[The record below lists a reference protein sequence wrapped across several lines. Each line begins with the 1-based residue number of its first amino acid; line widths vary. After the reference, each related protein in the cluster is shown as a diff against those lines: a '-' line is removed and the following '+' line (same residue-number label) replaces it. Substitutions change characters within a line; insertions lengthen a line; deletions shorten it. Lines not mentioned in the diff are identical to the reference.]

1 MLCLKEPTLLV
12 DSNELRSYSIQ
23 KKTWLEQV
31 RGSKGERGAKY
42 EFMYCLSCS
51 ELVGTFS

>member
-23 KKTWLEQV
+23 KKHGLNRCVGARGREGPNMNSCIVCLV
-31 RGSKGERGAKY
+31 RN
-42 EFMYCLSCS
+42 
-51 ELVGTFS
+51 